1 MKNTNHT
8 RYLLV
13 YLLLLA
19 DVILIIS
26 AISISMW
33 KGEDILT
40 AFDEGHYMTYLS
52 VLKIL
57 IVSALFFILYVIKRR
72 NKSFIDIRSLDL
84 IWLIMGIAFIYLA
97 LDELFMVHE
106 TLDSYIHSSFKLN
119 ETGLTD
125 RLDDFILIAY
135 AVFGMMILYLYRSEI
150 LKHRKALPL
159 LILAFI
165 TIFVGEF
172 FDLLTNRND
181 IAIALLSQQTTIES
195 EKISGIPYMK
205 CTFVANSNN
214 VNKFCEI
221 SGTLEESCE
230 MITSTF
236 LICFAYYCLI
246 ETKKQERSKK
256 ALT

>member
-1 MKNTNHT
+1 
-8 RYLLV
+8 
-13 YLLLLA
+13 
-19 DVILIIS
+19 
-26 AISISMW
+26 
-33 KGEDILT
+33 
-40 AFDEGHYMTYLS
+40 
-52 VLKIL
+52 
-57 IVSALFFILYVIKRR
+57 
-72 NKSFIDIRSLDL
+72 
-84 IWLIMGIAFIYLA
+84 
-97 LDELFMVHE
+97 
-106 TLDSYIHSSFKLN
+106 
-119 ETGLTD
+119 
-125 RLDDFILIAY
+125 
-135 AVFGMMILYLYRSEI
+135 MILYLYRSEI